1 MIREENICDY
11 EDRKTINNEKNTS
24 PIVNT
29 HESCE
34 NLSFITGRSLDKNYS
49 ASACLG
55 VRSTLNTSKL
65 EVFIIKSYNDPVIN
79 DQVVKDAKSNQLNN
93 KIQKYSNC

>member
-11 EDRKTINNEKNTS
+11 EDKKIINNEKNTS

-34 NLSFITGRSLDKNYS
+34 NLSFIIGRSLDKNCS
-49 ASACLG
+49 ALACLD
-55 VRSTLNTSKL
+55 VRSTLNTLKL
-65 EVFIIKSYNDPVIN
+65 EVFIIKVTTILS
-79 DQVVKDAKSNQLNN
+79 
-93 KIQKYSNC
+93 

>member
-1 MIREENICDY
+1 MVRQENTCDHKY
-11 EDRKTINNEKNTS
+11 KKKQLTMRRNTS

-34 NLSFITGRSLDKNYS
+34 KLSFIIGISLDKDYN

-65 EVFIIKSYNDPVIN
+65 EVFIIKITTNLS
-79 DQVVKDAKSNQLNN
+79 
-93 KIQKYSNC
+93 